1 MNILVVEDEKIQREA
16 LASIIK
22 SNFVDVRI
30 YEAAS
35 KKEAMKIINEKD
47 IHLFFIDI
55 HLKDS
60 SGLELAKNTTTWKSF
75 FNWNSICNGEL
86 VHIIEAFKISIV
98 MILL

>member
-1 MNILVVEDEKIQREA
+1 MNILLVEDEKIQREA

-35 KKEAMKIINEKD
+35 EKEAIKIVNQKD

-60 SGLELAKNTTTWKSF
+60 SGLELAKKYDNMK
-75 FNWNSICNGEL
+75 
-86 VHIIEAFKISIV
+86 II
-98 MILL
+98 L

>member
-1 MNILVVEDEKIQREA
+1 MNILLVEDEKIQREA

-35 KKEAMKIINEKD
+35 KKEALKIINEKD
-47 IHLFFIDI
+47 VHLFFIDI

-60 SGLELAKNTTTWKSF
+60 SGLELAK
-75 FNWNSICNGEL
+75 
-86 VHIIEAFKISIV
+86 KIRQHEIAWGIALSYFLSV
-98 MILL
+98 YSLLRYQHHA

>member
-1 MNILVVEDEKIQREA
+1 MNILLVEDERIQRVA

-22 SNFVDVRI
+22 SNFIDVRI

-35 KKEAMKIINEKD
+35 QAEAIKIINEKD

-55 HLKDS
+55 QLKDS
-60 SGLELAKNTTTWKSF
+60 SGLELAKKIRQYKQHALTGIVFVT
-75 FNWNSICNGEL
+75 GEL
-86 VHIIEAFKISIV
+86 IHV